1 MNEPAVPPFGRS
13 LVAISLLVATTG
25 VQACSL
31 RGGGDDPRTSP
42 SDPRNE
48 AGPAS
53 VDSPPTASGVLAS
66 APSASDSA
74 SESTIDEELGSVAG
88 AAPAVAPV
96 VGPGGDPSVAKP
108 SPAASCPDDMVL
120 VTGEYCPD
128 VRHTCL
134 RWMDPPGTY
143 GNFRCAVYAKPA
155 RCASSERV
163 AMRFCIDRDEYTK
176 PGDVLPEVQHSWT
189 SASAVCAQ
197 QGKRLCLESEWQFA
211 CEGEEMRP
219 YPYGFVRDARACNID
234 RTTLGKPNAGLRDL
248 RAKAGSHPE
257 CVSPFGVRDMS
268 GNVEEWATLDQP
280 KDPKDRSSMKGAWWL
295 PGRNHCRAAT
305 TGHGESYAG
314 SQVGVRCCKDV
325 TSI

>member
-1 MNEPAVPPFGRS
+1 MNEPAVPPFARS
-13 LVAISLLVATTG
+13 LAALAVVVSSG
-25 VQACSL
+25 VLACSL
-31 RGGGDDPRTSP
+31 RGTGDDPRISQEDPPADAGSSAASSP
-42 SDPRNE
+42 SVGDP
-48 AGPAS
+48 A
-53 VDSPPTASGVLAS
+53 
-66 APSASDSA
+66 ASDEVA
-74 SESTIDEELGSVAG
+74 AAVAG
-88 AAPAVAPV
+88 EVPP
-96 VGPGGDPSVAKP
+96 PDPQGAKP
-108 SPAASCPDDMVL
+108 SPAMTCPDDMVL
-120 VTGEYCPD
+120 VAGEYCPE

-155 RCASSERV
+155 RCASTERV

-176 PGDVLPEVQHSWT
+176 PGYERPEVHHSWT
-189 SASAVCAQ
+189 SASAVCAE

-219 YPYGFVRDARACNID
+219 YPYGFVRDASACNID
-234 RTTLGKPNAGLRDL
+234 RKNLGKPNSGLRDL
-248 RAKAGSHPE
+248 RAKAGSHPK

-268 GNVEEWATLDQP
+268 GNVEEWATLDEP

-305 TGHGESYAG
+305 TGHGETYSG